1 MALEIEIF
9 SDVICPWCFIGK
21 RRLDAALLELQLDD
35 VNLRWRAYQLYP
47 NLPADGIDRR
57 ELLKQRYGE
66 DADPGRVPGR
76 IKEEA
81 GAEGIELRFD
91 LIERTPNTLLAHC
104 LLEYAAE
111 KGVQHEVAESLFRA
125 YFCEGKDVGKLATL
139 IDVGVASGL
148 ESDATEAYLVQQRGL
163 EQVRADLARAP
174 ELGVSG
180 VPGYWLADSFLLPGA
195 QSSETMGQIIG
206 RVRDR
211 LIDRA

>member
-111 KGVQHEVAESLFRA
+111 QGVQHEVAESLFRA

-139 IDVGVASGL
+139 IEVGAASGL

-174 ELGVSG
+174 EIGVSG